1 MIKEKKVIKERRKS
15 PRVKCD
21 FNIEI
26 ESQKSSIS
34 GHAINISTSGMYLE
48 CDNPVP
54 LFREISVGIKL
65 PGVEDIIE
73 CTGVVVRSEKDPIK
87 DCHNIAIFFEDIAPE
102 DKQKLAECIEKRT
115 KG

>member
-1 MIKEKKVIKERRKS
+1 MIKEKKVIVERRKA

-26 ESQKSSIS
+26 ESQKKGIT
-34 GHAINISTSGMYLE
+34 GHALNISTCGMYLE
-48 CDNPVP
+48 CDKPIA

-65 PGVEDIIE
+65 PNAEEIIE
-73 CTGVVVRSEKDPIK
+73 CVGVVVRCEKEPEKDF
-87 DCHNIAIFFEDIAPE
+87 HNIALFFQDIEPE
-102 DKQKLAECIEKRT
+102 DKEKLARYIDSRI